1 MSVTSATPA
10 DLVITPRN
18 PTFGRKETPARWW
31 YGGKVAPTAFYNAL
45 SLTFPAG
52 ESFFIRSVRHYRD
65 EMAEPLK
72 SQIDD
77 FIAQEAVHSR
87 EHIHFNRQMADNGY
101 DLSAF
106 QKEFEKRMSETRSR
120 PPLLNLTATMAFEHF
135 TGILAHVWL
144 RHDRYFQGVSQ
155 ETRRLWQWHAMEEIE
170 HKAVA
175 YDTFLAVT
183 KDLPNWKRWAL
194 RAQVMLTIT
203 PRFLKSRIANM
214 KEMFRQ
220 DGVDTFATWAKVW
233 SYLLVYPGLLRQVL
247 PLWLMYFKPGFHPW
261 QHDDRDLLA
270 AAAAQLDDA
279 APSERAAA

>member
-1 MSVTSATPA
+1 MSTATPA

-18 PTFGRKETPARWW
+18 PTFGREQVPAHWW

-72 SQIDD
+72 SQISD

-101 DLSAF
+101 DLSDF

-144 RHDRYFQGVSQ
+144 RHDRYFQGVPE
-155 ETRRLWQWHAMEEIE
+155 ETRRLWQWHAVEEIE

-175 YDTFLAVT
+175 YDTFEAVT
-183 KDLPNWKRWAL
+183 RDMPGWKRWAL
-194 RAQVMLTIT
+194 RAKVMLTIT
-203 PRFLKSRIANM
+203 PRFLQGRLANM
-214 KEMFRQ
+214 KQMFQQ

-261 QHDDRDLLA
+261 QHDDRDLVA
-270 AAAAQLDDA
+270 AVAAQLDIG

>member
-1 MSVTSATPA
+1 MSTATPA

-18 PTFGRKETPARWW
+18 PTFGRKEAPAHWW

-106 QKEFEKRMSETRSR
+106 QKEFEKRMSETRGR

-144 RHDRYFQGVSQ
+144 RHDRYFHGVPD
-155 ETRRLWQWHAMEEIE
+155 ETRRLWQWHAIEEIE

-183 KDLPNWKRWAL
+183 KDMPGWKRWAL
-194 RAQVMLTIT
+194 RAKVMLTIT
-203 PRFLKSRIANM
+203 PRFLQGRIANM
-214 KEMFRQ
+214 KQMFQQ
-220 DGVDTFATWAKVW
+220 DGVDTPATWAKVW
-233 SYLLVYPGLLRQVL
+233 GYLLVYPGLLRQVL
-247 PLWLMYFKPGFHPW
+247 PLWLMYFLPGFHPW
-261 QHDDRDLLA
+261 QHDDRKLIADASDKLGSVMEPA
-270 AAAAQLDDA
+270 AAAA
-279 APSERAAA
+279 